1 MSSAHMFVIALVAIV
16 LLAGIVKEYLRHH
29 RRDEDPNRDEEREAT
44 VARLEELEE
53 RVRVLERIVTDPREG
68 LRREINRL

>member
-1 MSSAHMFVIALVAIV
+1 MSSAHVFVIVLVAIV
-16 LLAGIVKEYLRHH
+16 LLAGIAKEYFRHH
-29 RRDEDPNRDEEREAT
+29 RRDDDPKRNEEWDAT

-53 RVRVLERIVTDPREG
+53 RVRVLERIVTDPQEG

>member
-1 MSSAHMFVIALVAIV
+1 MSSAHVFVIVLVAIV
-16 LLAGIVKEYLRHH
+16 LLAGIAKEYLRHH
-29 RRDEDPNRDEEREAT
+29 RREEDPKGDEELEAT

-53 RVRVLERIVTDPREG
+53 RVRVLERIVTDPQEG